1 MAGHEK
7 GKVTPPTKPKTA
19 YFDGDIFDRL
29 IDSKLLFRKIMS
41 SRNAGKDADLQNFIV
56 TSRIISSNLLISR
69 YLQTHIF

>member
-1 MAGHEK
+1 MINSVWFFFKLIFYFQIMAGHEK

-41 SRNAGKDADLQNFIV
+41 SRNAGKDADLQN
-56 TSRIISSNLLISR
+56 TAKE
-69 YLQTHIF
+69 